1 MFILYV
7 IRTKL
12 YKVLGESIDRI
23 GLLAK
28 KVVSYIKV
36 FLSVN
41 IFIIKQSMLLTFLPL
56 LRIAGSGDW
65 KNKKTDCRIEI
76 LLYIGYEDFLE
87 KVIFLHQLYVLK
99 FVVVNKWQKLP
110 L

>member
-1 MFILYV
+1 MSCHRKVYQNFIFNFGDIWKGKLVLFVPDLKRFLLYWKTCFIPSVGMFILYV

-56 LRIAGSGDW
+56 LRIAGSGD
-65 KNKKTDCRIEI
+65 
-76 LLYIGYEDFLE
+76 
-87 KVIFLHQLYVLK
+87 
-99 FVVVNKWQKLP
+99 
-110 L
+110 